1 MCTCELEIVCTFECV
16 VCNILWILDIFG
28 RLWFINVVC
37 DMLKS
42 ICGLHKYMLC
52 LSHVK
57 AKRKEKKRRRR
68 GLPRVH
74 GQLHSGKTF
83 IKNGDLALG
92 TRHSGK
98 GLKKQIFKKRNF
110 FPECCTRGRVK
121 NRETVSTA
129 LNRPQE
135 LGWHLG
141 KASPSAR
148 ISSPSVA
155 LG

>member
-1 MCTCELEIVCTFECV
+1 M
-16 VCNILWILDIFG
+16 LWILDIFG
-28 RLWFINVVC
+28 RLSFINVVC

-98 GLKKQIFKKRNF
+98 GLKNKFLKK
-110 FPECCTRGRVK
+110 G
-121 NRETVSTA
+121 
-129 LNRPQE
+129 
-135 LGWHLG
+135 
-141 KASPSAR
+141 

-155 LG
+155 LREE